1 MAWMPS
7 QPPSPLHDL
16 ALDLARLL
24 ARDLARQQTSSKKQ
38 VAPKSGKRPS

>member
-24 ARDLARQQTSSKKQ
+24 ARQQTSPKKQ
-38 VAPKSGKRPS
+38 VALKSGKRPS